1 MMTDDEMTS
10 LVKSMKENGYD
21 PLIPIVLYDGMILDG
36 RNRYAA
42 AQKAGVEPTYMRYE
56 GDDVLAYAIRLNLQ
70 RRHLD
75 STQRAVVASKLS
87 NLQKGAQLGNKQAS
101 KEKNECAN
109 LHIGISQQEAADMLN
124 VSRRIVATVKA
135 IEQQAPELIPFLES
149 GEMTANEARKEIKR
163 IAMESY
169 VQTTQNV
176 GDEWYTPKWLFDAL
190 GLHFDIDV
198 CSPID
203 ATHVN
208 VPYNFRYTI
217 LDDGLKQP
225 WQGTVWCNPPYS
237 DSEPWANKMIEHNDG
252 ILLTHVP
259 MNALWASK
267 VWQSCR
273 GLRLFQA
280 MEFVRPDGS
289 PERPGYWLMI
299 AAFGEEAHRALRDMK
314 IPDDLYDN
322 LRRVPSPYFTIQP

>member
-1 MMTDDEMTS
+1 MMSEAEKANLIRSMQDD
-10 LVKSMKENGYD
+10 GYD
-21 PLIPIVLYDGMILDG
+21 ATMPIVLHEDLILDG
-36 RNRYAA
+36 RNRYEA
-42 AQKAGVEPTYMRYE
+42 AQAAGVEPVFTTYE
-56 GDDVLAYAIRLNLQ
+56 GTDPLAFVVRHNLH
-70 RRHLD
+70 RRHLNE
-75 STQRAVVASKLS
+75 SQRAVVANKLATIEHGG
-87 NLQKGAQLGNKQAS
+87 NRGANQHESWQG
-101 KEKNECAN
+101 AN
-109 LHIGISQQEAADMLN
+109 LRLGIKQSEAADMLN
-124 VSRRIVATVKA
+124 VSRRMVQTIRA

-217 LDDGLKQP
+217 LDDGLQQP
-225 WQGTVWCNPPYS
+225 WEGIVWCNPPYS

-299 AAFGEEAHRALRDMK
+299 AAFGNEAHRALRDMK
-314 IPDDLYDN
+314 IPDALYDN
-322 LRRVPSPYFTIQP
+322 LRRVPSPYFTIEP